1 MKFDFDDILIEPAI
15 TTDILS
21 RMQINLFDENGMLP
35 LFTAPMDT
43 VVNESNVDIFKANY
57 IYSILPRTS
66 KDNNALIQTDQCQ
79 WKALSLVD
87 FIQYINAF
95 QYLKEKKFILIDIA
109 NGHMQS
115 LVDAVKK
122 AKEKFKDDIVIMA
135 GNVAHPR
142 AYKILSE
149 AGADYVRIG
158 IGNGNGCLTTQQT
171 GIGYPMGSLIREC
184 YEASCSLQKPAK
196 IVADGGF
203 KKYADIIKALA
214 LGADYVMLGSIF
226 NKALESA
233 GETYAA
239 NIKHEG
245 WTQPGELV
253 DQYSKI
259 TKRDFESGTK
269 FYKKFRGMSTKEVQ
283 KSLGNTNLKTSE
295 GITKMQPVE
304 YTLEGWIENFSH
316 YLSSA
321 MSYCNK
327 KELSYFIGNVH
338 YNLITQNAY
347 NRFNK

>member
-1 MKFDFDDILIEPAI
+1 MKFDFDDILIEPEV

-21 RMQINLFDENGMLP
+21 RLQIKLFDEHGMLP

-43 VVNESNVDIFKANY
+43 VVSKDNVDIYKANY
-57 IYSILPRTS
+57 IYSILPRTA
-66 KDNNALIQTDQCQ
+66 KDINSLIETNQFQ

-87 FIQYINAF
+87 FICYINAF
-95 QYLKEKKFILIDIA
+95 AYLKEKQYILIDIA
-109 NGHMQS
+109 NGHMLSMVEAIQ
-115 LVDAVKK
+115 K
-122 AKEKFKDDIVIMA
+122 AKAKFKDDIVIMA
-135 GNVAHPR
+135 GNIAHPR
-142 AYKILSE
+142 AYKVLSE

-171 GIGYPMGSLIREC
+171 GIGYPMGSLIKEC
-184 YEASCSLQKPAK
+184 YEVSCSLHKPAK

-283 KSLGNTNLKTSE
+283 KSLGSNNLKTSE

-304 YTLEGWIENFSH
+304 YTLEGWVENFSH

-327 KELSYFIGNVH
+327 VQLEYFIGNVN